1 MDNQFL
7 QHDSYAV
14 GLHFATKIMVRHV
27 VVSLDLN
34 GETLAR
40 DLEAN
45 ADVFEQPDQ
54 VVGHGRQGELPADPL
69 FAPMPGAPLQGDLL
83 DPAERFFDALAD
95 PLTDA

>member
-34 GETLAR
+34 GEMLAR

-45 ADVFEQPDQ
+45 ADVFEQRGAGDATL
-54 VVGHGRQGELPADPL
+54 GAASKIAADIMREI
-69 FAPMPGAPLQGDLL
+69 AEAARNAE
-83 DPAERFFDALAD
+83 AERVSTARIRWIDG
-95 PLTDA
+95 

>member
-27 VVSLDLN
+27 VVSLNLN

-45 ADVFEQPDQ
+45 ADVFEQRGAGDATA
-54 VVGHGRQGELPADPL
+54 EAASKIAADIIREI
-69 FAPMPGAPLQGDLL
+69 AEAARNAE
-83 DPAERFFDALAD
+83 AERVSTARIRWIDA
-95 PLTDA
+95 